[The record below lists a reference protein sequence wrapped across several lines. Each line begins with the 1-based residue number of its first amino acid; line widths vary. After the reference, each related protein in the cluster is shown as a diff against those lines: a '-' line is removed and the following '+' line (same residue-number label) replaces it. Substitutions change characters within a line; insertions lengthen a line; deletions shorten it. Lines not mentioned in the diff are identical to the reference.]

1 MCPHNPKS
9 PRDAAAHPG
18 HVRAA
23 TRDTV
28 IYAAI
33 DAILSGLL
41 GHDRA
46 AAYGA
51 QIPVTQAD
59 ADARTTA
66 RVQQLQRD
74 IAQADTA
81 INGLMTQLEQL
92 GSDSS
97 PAAAAYRDRIREQFT
112 SRYDQKAAAQAELD
126 ALLATRPPAEDP
138 TLIDELPYAAE
149 LLHEAPAD
157 LRARIYAAFDVH
169 ALYRADKNQATI
181 TAKITDATPQ
191 LIQALLDNPR
201 TDHDTHDPARTNL
214 PISAIGNFS
223 FVIMVASC
231 GGWRRGAASC
241 CYQGG
246 GRRGVRAGGRGRRRG
261 CGRVGA

>member
-1 MCPHNPKS
+1 
-9 PRDAAAHPG
+9 
-18 HVRAA
+18 
-23 TRDTV
+23 
-28 IYAAI
+28 
-33 DAILSGLL
+33 
-41 GHDRA
+41 
-46 AAYGA
+46 
-51 QIPVTQAD
+51 
-59 ADARTTA
+59 
-66 RVQQLQRD
+66 
-74 IAQADTA
+74 
-81 INGLMTQLEQL
+81 MTQLEQL

-157 LRARIYAAFDVH
+157 LRARIYAAFDLH

-191 LIQALLDNPR
+191 LIQALLDNPG

-214 PISAIGNFS
+214 PISAI
-223 FVIMVASC
+223 
-231 GGWRRGAASC
+231 AARPRSS
-241 CYQGG
+241 
-246 GRRGVRAGGRGRRRG
+246 
-261 CGRVGA
+261 